1 MNSFLDFIRLVNPHL
16 WMLSIVILVL
26 AAIGYI
32 YIIYQEGKNNL
43 ISKRRRVEMIPSAI
57 STLGVLGTFLGITF
71 GLLLFDSNNLTQSIP
86 ELLDGLK
93 TAFFTSIAGMVGSLI
108 LSRRVSYAYDK
119 ATGGVSDIN
128 QAAEIIVKSVEAFQ
142 SSASQQAQSQAVFYK
157 FVQPVIQQLNTNI
170 ANMTSTVHKLNISA
184 DSIVFN
190 TESILQTI
198 DSISEK
204 MDENA
209 EQTTT
214 IANNIAAQA
223 NNIAKIKESM
233 DNIEGTTSSI
243 VSSVGNIEES
253 NKSQTEFTKEI
264 DGRIGEMMDHT
275 EAMVSTEDEI
285 SQRISTLTDKLHGEV
300 VDIEDKMAKT
310 NILLEK
316 KFDEFAELLKKNN
329 TEALV
334 EVMRRVTEEFQTQMN
349 ALISKLVQE
358 NFDQLN
364 KSVEKLNTWQQEN
377 KEMISSLTAQ
387 YKQMATNFEN
397 TSTSLNKVKEDT
409 KLLVSDG
416 GKLEKLINSLNEVIV
431 QDEKF
436 KAISSDLQKTADLS
450 KSNMESFDQSTRQL
464 NDWVKKQRNFSD
476 AVAVLIQKLEELNE
490 MRNYA
495 STFWKETKQGM
506 NDAVSIVKTG
516 STELN
521 QQIVGLNQQFYARLS
536 TTLSEL
542 DACIRAIVGNQS
554 TNHR

>member
-1 MNSFLDFIRLVNPHL
+1 MNIFLKFIRLVNPHL
-16 WMLSIVILVL
+16 WMLSIVIFVL

-32 YIIYQEGKNNL
+32 YIIYQERKNNL

-170 ANMTSTVHKLNISA
+170 ANMASDVRKLNISA

-190 TESILQTI
+190 TESISQSI

-204 MDENA
+204 MDENE

-253 NKSQTEFTKEI
+253 NKSQTEFSKEI
-264 DGRIGEMMDHT
+264 DSRIGEMMDHT

-334 EVMRRVTEEFQTQMN
+334 EVMKRVTKEFQTQMN

-377 KEMISSLTAQ
+377 KEMISSLTTQ

-464 NDWVKKQRNFSD
+464 NDWVKKQRNFAD
-476 AVAVLIQKLEELNE
+476 AVAILIQKLEELNE

-495 STFWKETKQGM
+495 STFWSDTKKGM
-506 NDAVSIVKTG
+506 NEAVDIVKNGT
-516 STELN
+516 SELN
-521 QQIVGLNQQFYARLS
+521 QQVVGLNQQFYARLS
-536 TTLSEL
+536 ATLSEL
-542 DACIRAIVGNQS
+542 DACIRAIIENQS
-554 TNHR
+554 NNRR

>member
-1 MNSFLDFIRLVNPHL
+1 MNSFLKFISLINPHL

-86 ELLDGLK
+86 KLLDGLK

-119 ATGGVSDIN
+119 ATGGISDIN
-128 QAAEIIVKSVEAFQ
+128 QAAGVIVKSVEAFRE
-142 SSASQQAQSQAVFYK
+142 STKEQAQSQVVFYNL
-157 FVQPVIQQLNTNI
+157 VQQVIQQLNTNI
-170 ANMTSTVHKLNISA
+170 ANMTSTVHKLDISA
-184 DSIVFN
+184 NSIAFN
-190 TESILQTI
+190 TESISQSI

-209 EQTTT
+209 KQNTT

-334 EVMRRVTEEFQTQMN
+334 DVMKRVTKEFQTQMN

-464 NDWVKKQRNFSD
+464 NEWVKKQRNFSD

-495 STFWKETKQGM
+495 STFWSDTRKGM
-506 NDAVSIVKTG
+506 SEAVDIVKSGT
-516 STELN
+516 TELN
-521 QQIVGLNQQFYARLS
+521 QQVVGLNQQFYARLS
-536 TTLSEL
+536 STLSEL

-554 TNHR
+554 NNRR